1 MPHTYVFDRVSG
13 IDAVF
18 VCSTCGGELGFNL
31 PSPDDK
37 LTATVAIDNGD
48 GTYSTPENPD
58 QWSSPC
64 TG

>member
-18 VCSTCGGELGFNL
+18 VCSTCGGEFGFNL
-31 PSPDDK
+31 PTVDGSFP
-37 LTATVAIDNGD
+37 VAIDLGD

-64 TG
+64 TE